1 MTAAL
6 IGAGI
11 LGLLATLWSEWS
23 RCRRYK
29 AVYVLWHASDGVT
42 GPNRRA
48 SG

>member
-11 LGLLATLWSEWS
+11 LGLLAILWSEWS

-29 AVYVLWHASDGVT
+29 AVYVLWHAYDGVT